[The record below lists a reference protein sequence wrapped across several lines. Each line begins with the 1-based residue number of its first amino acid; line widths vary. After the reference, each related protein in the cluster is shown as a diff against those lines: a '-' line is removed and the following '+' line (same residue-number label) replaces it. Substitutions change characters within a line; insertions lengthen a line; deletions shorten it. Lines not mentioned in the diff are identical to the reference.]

1 MKIIALRGEN
11 LASLQQEFSI
21 DFAQGILGDAGL
33 FAITGNTGAGK
44 STLLDAICLALYDR
58 VPRLQSNRKND
69 PQIGREDDPNRIAA
83 NDVRNILRRGATE
96 GFAEVDF
103 STEEG
108 VIYRAHWRVRR
119 ARNRAEG
126 RLQQSEM
133 WLENL
138 HDQTR
143 YAGKKTEVLARIETL
158 LGLTLDQF
166 QRAVLLPQGDFAA
179 FLKAGIDE
187 RAALL
192 ERMTGGEIY
201 SRLSQQAY
209 TRARE
214 EEQALTQLTAQLG
227 DVALLSEPEKQ
238 ALQQQYAQ
246 LQQQLIAEEA
256 RSDQVREQQNLLRQQ
271 DELQTALQ
279 QAQQHADR
287 QQTQQE
293 NLAPRIAYLQDVER
307 IQPARTLLQRLS
319 EADRQQ
325 LRATEQCVLQQKTIL
340 QSEQSLSDISQ
351 QIEAAQARY
360 IQTDTQWEMLE
371 PKLKTGAALELQ
383 MADIG
388 VRQQTLQ
395 RTERD
400 QKQQLDNGQYQLDG
414 LSRQV
419 SERKRALTNAES
431 VLQSLHTVASIAAQY
446 KPLHDALE
454 QYRHSHQHIEQW
466 QKSALSLSETL
477 PAQQKAQQQ
486 QSDLIRKT
494 EQQTAELGHAPDE
507 QTRNL
512 WHQEQHQITQQQN
525 TYQKQIELLQ
535 RISNRSEHW
544 LHLNQSII
552 AEQQKQ
558 HDNQQQIAAT
568 EHSIAEYEQQRVRL
582 RAQHSEAQYTLE
594 QMRTTVELDAFRPQL
609 KSGQPCP
616 LCGATDHPYQAAAPQ
631 MQSLLSLQQQ
641 RLRELETQLRKTETE
656 QQTLRHWLQQ
666 NTLQQPQQQRQLA
679 QWLTQREEHSRE
691 LHDAVQNIAEPE
703 IALAWADLERTQVVA
718 VWTQALEQQHLHLKK
733 QMQESELQLRR
744 LQSAQQKQEQ
754 LQQQRLQL
762 SLQLSKEQQTLA
774 RLQQEIV
781 QTHDQ
786 KTHLDEKIAH
796 EQQQQQQRATSIS
809 EQFGHT
815 QWLNWITQPHAQ
827 QQLQMLQ
834 QQTEQYIQQKNQQEQ
849 LLGSLRE
856 LEPQCAELAAVIQQR
871 QQQYNELQ
879 QQKAQLQQQH
889 QQHKIAR
896 SQLLGNS
903 PLAMIEQQAKTARNE
918 AEKQYQQL
926 QRQYQVLQQKEAAD
940 KATLKTLQEQ
950 QQHALERYQQSLT
963 AWQEAQQQYSCTETE
978 LLAWLERDPAWLQS
992 ERSALQAYEKAYN
1005 DAFTR
1010 LHERQTQLQT
1020 LQPRAAQAQ
1029 CTLSEWAVA
1038 ANIEPT
1044 ALFAHV
1050 QQQLQ
1055 QYRDQL
1061 FTLKTTLHQAEEA
1074 ALRAGDLQQR
1084 IIEQQVQ
1091 TERWLQLNDLI
1102 GSASGNK
1109 FRTFAQGLTL
1119 EHLLLAANE
1128 HLCDL
1133 APRYE
1138 LMRVPDSTLSLQV
1151 IDHDMGDEVR
1161 AVESLSGGETF
1172 LFSLALALALASLCA
1187 DTRRLGTLFID
1198 EGFGT
1203 LDPDSLEQALS
1214 CLDALQAEG
1223 RQIGVISHVTTL
1235 VERIGTRI
1243 AVESIGG
1250 GCSQIRIL
1258 AR

>member
-11 LASLQQEFSI
+11 LASLQQAFSI

-209 TRARE
+209 ARAKE
-214 EEQALTQLTAQLG
+214 EEQVLTQLTAQLG

-238 ALQQQYAQ
+238 ALQQQYTQ
-246 LQQQLIAEEA
+246 LEQQLLTAET
-256 RSDQVREQQNLLRQQ
+256 RSEQIREQQNLLRQQ
-271 DELQTALQ
+271 EELQTALQ
-279 QAQQHADR
+279 QAQQYADS
-287 QQTQQE
+287 QQAQQE
-293 NLAPRIAYLQDVER
+293 SLAPRIAYLQDVER
-307 IQPARTLLQRLS
+307 IQPARVSLQRLH
-319 EADRQQ
+319 ETDRQQ
-325 LRATEQCVLQQKTIL
+325 QRVAEQCVEQQRYINK
-340 QSEQSLSDISQ
+340 SKQSLSDINQ
-351 QIEAAQARY
+351 RIQDAEFRCTQAR
-360 IQTDTQWEMLE
+360 TQWEVLE
-371 PKLKTGAALELQ
+371 PQLKTGATLELQ
-383 MADIG
+383 MADIAD
-388 VRQQTLQ
+388 RQQGLQ
-395 RTERD
+395 HTERD
-400 QKQQLDNGQYQLDG
+400 QQQQIDNGQHQFDG
-414 LSRQV
+414 LSRQL
-419 SERKRALTNAES
+419 SERKRALTRIDD
-431 VLQSLHTVASIAAQY
+431 VLQGLHTVATIAAQY
-446 KPLHDALE
+446 KPLTNMLE
-454 QYRHSHQHIEQW
+454 QYRHSYHHIVQW
-466 QKSALSLSETL
+466 QNSAQALNE
-477 PAQQKAQQQ
+477 AQPVQQQ
-486 QSDLIRKT
+486 ALQQQIERIGNS
-494 EQQTAELGHAPDE
+494 EQQITALGHAPDE
-507 QTRNL
+507 QTCNL
-512 WHQEQHQITQQQN
+512 WYQEQQQLTLQQN
-525 TYQKQIELLQ
+525 VDQKQIELLQ
-535 RISNRSEHW
+535 HIRNRSEHW
-544 LHLNQSII
+544 LYLNQSII
-552 AEQQKQ
+552 GEQQKQ
-558 HDNQQQIAAT
+558 HDNQQKIAET
-568 EHSIAEYEQQRVRL
+568 EQSIAEYEQQCIRL
-582 RAQHSEAQYTLE
+582 RAQYHEAQYSLE
-594 QMRTTVELDAFRPQL
+594 QTRATVELDAFRPQL

-616 LCGATDHPYQAAAPQ
+616 LCGATEHPYQTAVPQ
-631 MQSLLSLQQQ
+631 IESLLSLQQQ

-666 NTLQQPQQQRQLA
+666 NALQYPQQQRQLA
-679 QWLTQREEHSRE
+679 QWQIQQKEYRCE
-691 LHDAVQNIAEPE
+691 LYDTMQNIIEPD
-703 IALAWADLERTQVVA
+703 IALAWADFERTQVVA
-718 VWTQALEQQHLHLKK
+718 VWNQALELHQLHLKK
-733 QMQESELQLRR
+733 QIQERELQLRR

-754 LQQQRLQL
+754 QQQQRLQL

-774 RLQQEIV
+774 RLQQEIA
-781 QTHDQ
+781 QRRDQ
-786 KTHLDEKIAH
+786 KNHLDEKIAH
-796 EQQQQQQRATSIS
+796 EQQQQQLRATSIN

-815 QWLNWITQPHAQ
+815 QWLSWITQPHAQ
-827 QQLQMLQ
+827 QQLHMLQ
-834 QQTEQYIQQKNQQEQ
+834 QQAEQYIQQKNQQEQ

-856 LEPQCAELAAVIQQR
+856 LEPQCAEFAAVIQQQ
-871 QQQYNELQ
+871 QQQYRELQ
-879 QQKAQLQQQH
+879 QQKAQLQQQY

-896 SQLLGNS
+896 SQLLGS
-903 PLAMIEQQAKTARNE
+903 RPLAVIELQAKTACSE

-926 QRQYQVLQQKEAAD
+926 QQQYQLLQQKEAAD
-940 KATLKTLQEQ
+940 NATLHTLQEQ
-950 QQHALERYQQSLT
+950 QQHARALFQQSAT
-963 AWQEAQQQYSCTETE
+963 TWQQHLQQYACTEPT
-978 LLAWLERDPAWLQS
+978 LLAWLAHDTSWISRERA
-992 ERSALQAYEKAYN
+992 ELQAYEKAYN
-1005 DAFTR
+1005 SAMTR
-1010 LHERQTQLQT
+1010 LHERQAQHLA
-1020 LQPRAAQAQ
+1020 LQPRAEHAKSI
-1029 CTLSEWAVA
+1029 LVEWATA
-1038 ANIEPT
+1038 EKTEPT
-1044 ALFAHV
+1044 TLFSHV

-1061 FTLKTTLHQAEEA
+1061 FTLKTTLHQDKEA
-1074 ALRAGDLQQR
+1074 RERAGDLQQR
-1084 IIEQQVQ
+1084 IIEQQVK
-1091 TERWLQLNDLI
+1091 TERWLQLNELI

-1128 HLCDL
+1128 HLHAL

-1138 LMRVPDSTLSLQV
+1138 LMQVPDSTLSLQV

-1258 AR
+1258 AH